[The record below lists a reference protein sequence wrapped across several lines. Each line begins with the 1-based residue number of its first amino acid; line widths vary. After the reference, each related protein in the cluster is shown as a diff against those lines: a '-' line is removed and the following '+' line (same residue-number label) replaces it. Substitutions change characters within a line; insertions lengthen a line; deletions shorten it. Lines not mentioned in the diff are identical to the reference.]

1 MLNFRYEVPTAVL
14 FGKGQLEN
22 LAAELQKFS
31 PRILLIYGEGSIVKT
46 GLHEKITGIL
56 NDHILFFHELSGVK
70 PNPRVKSVRDGVA
83 LCREHALNFI
93 LAVGG
98 GSVIDCAKH
107 IAASVTYD
115 GDPWELLIKKV
126 PVINPLPVGAVL
138 TLAATGSE
146 MNGAAVISNDDT
158 GEKLAL
164 IDPQLRPKFAVLDPE
179 LTYSVSKKHTA
190 AGVADIMSHVFEQY
204 FTHEKGT
211 EVSDYLAEAI
221 LKVCVKYGPVALD
234 HPDDY
239 DARANLMWA
248 SSLALNGLLQMGK
261 GFGDW
266 ATHSIEHELSAYND
280 MVHGVGLAILT
291 PSWMNYILDDSNA
304 NKFASIGRNVFGVTE
319 SGDMAAAE
327 QTIRK
332 IREFFSFLGL
342 PVSLKNV
349 GIDANVINTIAEKTV
364 RFGGYT
370 GLFRKLTKD
379 DVSIILR
386 TAL

>member
-22 LAAELQKFS
+22 LAGELKKYS
-31 PRILLIYGEGSIVKT
+31 PRVLLLYGEGSIVKT
-46 GLHEKITGIL
+46 GLHEKITGIM
-56 NDHILFFHELSGVK
+56 NDHQILFRELSGVK

-83 LCREHALNFI
+83 LCRENELNFI

-107 IAASVTYD
+107 IAASVTYE
-115 GDPWELLIKKV
+115 GDPWDLLIKKV
-126 PVINPLPVGAVL
+126 PVENPLPIGAVL

-146 MNGAAVISNDDT
+146 MNSAAVISNDDT
-158 GEKLAL
+158 EEKLAL

-179 LTYSVSKKHTA
+179 LTYSVGKRHTA

-204 FTHEKGT
+204 FTHEEGT

-221 LKVCVKYGPVALD
+221 LKVCVKYGPVAVEK
-234 HPDDY
+234 PDDY

-280 MVHGVGLAILT
+280 MTHGVGLAILT
-291 PSWMNYILDDSNA
+291 PSWMNYILDDTNA
-304 NKFASIGRNVFGVTE
+304 TRFASIGRNVFGVTE
-319 SGDMAAAE
+319 PVDMQAAE

-332 IREFFSFLGL
+332 IRDFFNGLGL

-349 GIDANVINTIAEKTV
+349 GVDASVINQIAERTV

-370 GLFRKLTKD
+370 GLFRKLNKD